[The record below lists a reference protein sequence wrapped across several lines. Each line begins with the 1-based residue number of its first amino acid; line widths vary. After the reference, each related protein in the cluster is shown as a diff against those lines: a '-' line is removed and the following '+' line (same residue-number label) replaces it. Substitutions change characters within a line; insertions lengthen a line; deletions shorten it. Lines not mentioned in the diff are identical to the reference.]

1 MHQGLLWGPMWTGP
15 RSVDFSFITADNVHQ
30 AKIEQ
35 QFVTKYAQ
43 LILKDF
49 HQTLM
54 MTSAEVILQQQTVIR
69 FGFFFFL
76 GFRPSPWW
84 SQYIMNCYCL
94 LHAFYFNRASNF
106 VSLNSIACMCFII
119 IFIKHVDD
127 VNRCLEAAEWISQ
140 GTLFQ
145 LLG

>member
-1 MHQGLLWGPMWTGP
+1 MWTGP

-69 FGFFFFL
+69 FGFFFFWDL
-76 GFRPSPWW
+76 DP
-84 SQYIMNCYCL
+84 
-94 LHAFYFNRASNF
+94 H
-106 VSLNSIACMCFII
+106 
-119 IFIKHVDD
+119 HDD
-127 VNRCLEAAEWISQ
+127 HN
-140 GTLFQ
+140 T
-145 LLG
+145 